1 MRGGKVVGIGGKA
14 VALVSRSINEYPVR
28 VAFLGSLLLSLIA
41 VMGLVTIG
49 RDAAFYMTIAQG
61 VTEQGPK
68 LAFQSFDWPWFT
80 LLIAGTHVVLPLP
93 FETIAHLWCAFLL
106 AGTCALVVDCVRQRT
121 PEAAR
126 WACLVVLAMPA
137 VNQDRDDILREF
149 GFWFF
154 CTLTLWLALRW
165 QARGGWLRAASMHMA
180 IVAALLFRLEA
191 VLLWAAL
198 GLWQLPN
205 LWSSE
210 RRKQF
215 LQFALLPMLGLIL
228 AVAVLSMK
236 GGLSSVRV
244 QAYLDMINPRNVFA
258 SFNLLSQQFANTLSH
273 TYSRSDAGQIIFFG
287 LLATVAILFVKMM
300 GVFGASFLYRGSWG
314 VLGIYWR
321 QYRPFVW
328 AALLYCVVLM
338 LFFIK
343 QQFMIGRYVS
353 FLNLLF
359 VPALAMALV
368 VFARRFPRLGK
379 VVLVIGL
386 LLALSNVI
394 TIGAKKTQY
403 IEAGHWVAANMEP
416 GASAYYD
423 DGRISYYAGRG
434 YVYPTVTRE
443 EAMSAEQA
451 ERYRYFLIEAKGD
464 EPWLSDWLVGREMRI
479 IARFANRKGATVL
492 VIGK

>member
-1 MRGGKVVGIGGKA
+1 MAGIGSKA
-14 VALVSRSINEYPVR
+14 GALISRAINEYPVR

-80 LLIAGTHVVLPLP
+80 LLIAGTHVVLPLS
-93 FETIAHLWCAFLL
+93 FETIAHLWCAFFL
-106 AGTCALVVDCVRQRT
+106 AGTCALVVDCVCQRT

-165 QARGGWLRAASMHMA
+165 QARGGWVLACSIHVA
-180 IVAALLFRLEA
+180 IVAALFFRLEA
-191 VLLWAAL
+191 VLLWPAL
-198 GLWQLPN
+198 MLWQLSN
-205 LWSSE
+205 LWSNKH
-210 RRKQF
+210 RKQF
-215 LQFALLPMLGLIL
+215 LQFSLLPILGLIS
-228 AVAVLSMK
+228 AVVVLSAV

-244 QAYLDMINPRNVFA
+244 EAYLGMINPKNIFA
-258 SFNLLSQQFANTLSH
+258 SFDLLSQQFANTLINPF
-273 TYSRSDAGQIIFFG
+273 SRSDAGRIIFFG
-287 LLATVAILFVKMM
+287 MMATVIILFVKMM

-321 QYRPFVW
+321 QYRPFAW
-328 AALLYCVVLM
+328 AAVLYFVVLM

-353 FLNLLF
+353 FMNLLF
-359 VPALAMALV
+359 VPALAMATM

-386 LLALSNVI
+386 LLLLTNVI
-394 TIGAKKTQY
+394 TTGAKKTQY
-403 IEAGHWVAANMEP
+403 IEAGHWVAANIEP
-416 GASAYYD
+416 DASVYYE
-423 DGRISYYAGRG
+423 DGRFSYYAGRG
-434 YVYPTVTRE
+434 YIFPTKTRE
-443 EAMSAEQA
+443 QAMAPEQA
-451 ERYRYFLIEAKGD
+451 SRYRYFLIEAKGD
-464 EPWLSDWLVGREMRI
+464 EPWLGEWLAGHDMHI
-479 IARFANRKGATVL
+479 MTRFANRKGATVL